1 MLAAAGCGARVAAPP
16 QTPERLWRANLASVV
31 RQLRV
36 DVSEAAVGGRT
47 RAEAAHAL
55 ADTSDL
61 YALLTAYSDLGGCR
75 AMVAAT
81 NAPPR
86 ATEPFQAACGHL
98 QRASQFFARAATAD
112 DATALVRATAEVRR
126 AEPLLL
132 RAALASRYQRSR

>member
-1 MLAAAGCGARVAAPP
+1 MLSAAGCGGRVAAPP
-16 QTPERLWRANLASVV
+16 PTPERLWRANLASVV

-36 DVSEAAVGGRT
+36 DVSEAALGGTTRT
-47 RAEAAHAL
+47 DAARAL

-81 NAPPR
+81 DAPPR

-98 QRASQFFARAATAD
+98 ERASHFFSRAATGD
-112 DATALVRATAEVRR
+112 DATALLRATAEVRR
-126 AEPLLL
+126 AEPLLV
-132 RAALASRYQRSR
+132 RAALASRYRRSR